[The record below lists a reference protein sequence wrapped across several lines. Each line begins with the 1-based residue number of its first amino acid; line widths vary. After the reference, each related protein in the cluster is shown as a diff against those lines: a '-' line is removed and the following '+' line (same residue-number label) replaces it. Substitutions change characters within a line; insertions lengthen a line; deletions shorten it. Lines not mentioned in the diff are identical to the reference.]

1 MRFHK
6 SYIILLITLLMSFG
20 YSNDKPDIVT
30 RVATS
35 ISNWLKI
42 ETGTR
47 AIGMGGAFT
56 SVGGLSL
63 IHI

>member
-1 MRFHK
+1 MMKIRLHIMIMLF
-6 SYIILLITLLMSFG
+6 TLGFTQE
-20 YSNDKPDIVT
+20 NPDIVS

-35 ISNWLKI
+35 AANWLKI

-56 SVGGLSL
+56 SVG
-63 IHI
+63 